1 MEPTLAA
8 KGSKADFPLSGAALI
23 LAAATLAVFGH
34 FLNPQGSQVLSLLG
48 EDLSGQFVWWRQ
60 FGFEQLR
67 QGHLALWNPHLYSG
81 APFLGGF
88 QSALLYPPN
97 WLYLILPLAFAINLG
112 VALHVFLAG
121 LFTYLWTRYQGFH
134 PAACLLAAF
143 MFMFGGAYFLHI
155 VPGHLPN
162 LCTMAW
168 IPLTFLALDGWAKE
182 RNEGWVGLG
191 ILAFAME
198 ILAGHI
204 QYFYYTLLAAGLY
217 VFIQLPQAARK
228 FSYLAGPLLMLIGA
242 SLLTAIQLL
251 TGWDATQESVRGQNL
266 PLDLILSNDLM
277 PERMWSWFVPAFY
290 GTALRR
296 DYWGG
301 GMYWEG
307 SLFAGVTGI
316 TLAFYGFFASREPRR
331 WKVAGLTLFLLL
343 LAMGK
348 RTPLFLL
355 FYHWVPLFSA
365 FRGAA
370 KFNILIS
377 LGICFLAAAGLD
389 HYLKAGGTGK
399 ALRHWT
405 LGFGLFVGA
414 LALLFHDA
422 PILGLARLAQKFSP
436 HWSGM
441 VGSLGVCALSLLL
454 VSLASWAGGRTSYLK
469 FGLLALAFFEL
480 FLFARANRGGF
491 DLTELEKKVG
501 QIQAVYDKDP
511 GDYRVTADPTND
523 VLGTQGFDVW
533 GNDPMI
539 LNRYALFMAQSQGLD
554 MGNHF
559 VDKPFFRSFPPML
572 RLTRLRYVFRD
583 QGDDFSVERLPFHEQ
598 PRMSLVGGWR
608 MASGEAAL
616 KQLADPKFNFS
627 KTALVESDPG
637 FPSGSQNPKGQV
649 SFKDLSTDRIEIQSQ
664 NDKACLLV
672 ISDNYARGWRAKGL
686 AGDIQG
692 VYQVLPVN
700 FFQRGIPLSAGS
712 HHFILE
718 YLPRS
723 FEAGKWISLV
733 SLGLLLSWGLGACGL
748 FFYRFVFAARKQA
761 L

>member
-1 MEPTLAA
+1 MEPVLTA
-8 KGSKADFPLSGAALI
+8 KEKEADFSLGGAVLI

-34 FLNPQGSQVLSLLG
+34 FLNPKGSQVLSLLG

-60 FGFEQLR
+60 FGFDQLR
-67 QGHLALWNPHLYSG
+67 QGHLVLWNPHLYSG
-81 APFLGGF
+81 APFFGGF

-97 WLYLILPLAFAINLG
+97 WLYLLLPLAFAINFG
-112 VALHVFLAG
+112 IALHVFLAG
-121 LFTYLWTRYQGFH
+121 FFTYLWIRFQGFH
-134 PAACLLAAF
+134 PAACFLAAF
-143 MFMFGGAYFLHI
+143 MFMFGGAYFLHV

-168 IPLTFLALDGWAKE
+168 IPLVFLALDGWAKE
-182 RNEGWVGLG
+182 RNWGWLGLG
-191 ILAFAME
+191 ILAFSMQ

-217 VFIQLPQAARK
+217 VLAQLPSAARK
-228 FSYLAGPLLMLIGA
+228 FSYLAGPVLMLTGA
-242 SLLTAIQLL
+242 SFLTAVQLL

-290 GTALRR
+290 GNALHH

-307 SLFAGVTGI
+307 SLFASVSGI
-316 TLAFYGFFASREPRR
+316 ALAFYGFFASREPKR
-331 WKVAGLTLFLLL
+331 WIVAGLTLFLLL

-377 LGICFLAAAGLD
+377 LGICFLAASGLD
-389 HYLKAGGTGK
+389 HFLKNSESGRRFQRGT
-399 ALRHWT
+399 LR
-405 LGFGLFVGA
+405 LGLFVG
-414 LALLFHDA
+414 
-422 PILGLARLAQKFSP
+422 GLAFFFYFAPTWGMSRLVEKFSV
-436 HWSGM
+436 HWPGM
-441 VGSLGVCALSLLL
+441 IWSMGVCALSLLL
-454 VSLASWAGGRTSYLK
+454 VSLAAWAGRRARGFK
-469 FGLLALAFFEL
+469 FGLLALAFLEL

-501 QIQAVYDKDP
+501 QIQAVYDKNP

-523 VLGTQGFDVW
+523 TLGTQGFDVW

-539 LNRYALFMAQSQGLD
+539 LDRYALFMAQSQGLD
-554 MGNHF
+554 MGTHF
-559 VDKPFFRSFPPML
+559 VDKPFFRFFPPVL
-572 RLTRLRYVFRD
+572 GLARLQYVFRD
-583 QGDDFSVERLPFHEQ
+583 QGAGFLVERLKFHEQ

-608 MASGEAAL
+608 MASEDEAL
-616 KQLADPKFNFS
+616 KQLAGPKFNFT
-627 KTALVESDPG
+627 KTVLVESDPG
-637 FPSGSQNPKGQV
+637 FASTSGKPKGRV
-649 SFKDLSTDRIEIQSQ
+649 SWKDLSTDRIEIQSQ

-672 ISDNYARGWRAKGL
+672 INDNYARGWRAQGL
-686 AGDIQG
+686 PGDTQG
-692 VYQVLPVN
+692 AYQVMPVN

-712 HHFILE
+712 HHLILE
-718 YLPRS
+718 YSPRS
-723 FEAGKWISLV
+723 FEVGKWISLV
-733 SLGLLLSWGLGACGL
+733 SLGLLLSWGFGGSGL
-748 FFYRFVFAARKQA
+748 FFRRSHFAARNHR